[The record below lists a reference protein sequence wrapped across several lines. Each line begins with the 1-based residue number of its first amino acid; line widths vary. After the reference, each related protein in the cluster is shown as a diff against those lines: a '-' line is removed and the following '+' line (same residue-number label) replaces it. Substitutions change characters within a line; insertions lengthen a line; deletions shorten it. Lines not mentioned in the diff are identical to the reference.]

1 MSARP
6 RYGRVSPQK
15 KRMDFFQAQ
24 DQARRNSRMLV
35 LWFALAVLGII
46 SAVYLLAAVTL
57 HAGVSPD
64 ERDSIAWWQPEL
76 FALVALGVGS
86 VILLGSLY
94 KTITLAIGG
103 GAAVATDLGG
113 RLVPRDTSDPL
124 ERRLINVVEEM
135 AIAAGMAVPP
145 VYVLDEENA
154 INAFAA
160 GSNPSSSVV
169 AVTRGTLEQL
179 SREELQGVIAHEFSH
194 ILNGDMRLNMRILG
208 VLHGILLLTIAGR
221 IMLRSSSGNSKNAMP
236 VVLLGVGLLVLGYI
250 GVLFGELI
258 KAAVSRE
265 REFLADASAVQFTRN
280 PGGIANALR
289 RIAGIGST
297 INNPRAET
305 ASHMFFGSSAKFAKL
320 LSTHPPV
327 LERIKR
333 LQPGFDPDNAAPL
346 PPAQTLDAAPVAPLA
361 SGFTAQTTTTTLEQV
376 GQLDAA
382 HIGHAQALMAEL
394 PTNLLTQ
401 LHTRQHAPAVLFALL
416 LAPTEQTQVREAQH
430 GILTVNHG
438 PECTQQAQTH
448 AAWLASLPRD
458 EQARLRLP
466 IIDLV
471 LPTLQELPASSR
483 DAVVNT
489 VDALIHADGR
499 TSMSEFLLR
508 RLVRGH
514 LLHDPARHSSS
525 VNPAELKAD
534 LQLIM
539 GWLVRTANHD
549 ERARQQA
556 FAAAT
561 AQAPMDGP
569 WHIPADTN
577 LRDIHAVD
585 RALAHLAACKPA
597 FRKAVLRACI
607 AAVEADGVITPREYE
622 LLRTV
627 AQALDC
633 PLPLPGPGTT
643 QAASGNA

>member
-6 RYGRVSPQK
+6 HYGRVSPPK

-320 LSTHPPV
+320 LFTHPPV

-401 LHTRQHAPAVLFALL
+401 LHTRERTGGAV
-416 LAPTEQTQVREAQH
+416 R
-430 GILTVNHG
+430 
-438 PECTQQAQTH
+438 
-448 AAWLASLPRD
+448 
-458 EQARLRLP
+458 
-466 IIDLV
+466 
-471 LPTLQELPASSR
+471 
-483 DAVVNT
+483 
-489 VDALIHADGR
+489 
-499 TSMSEFLLR
+499 
-508 RLVRGH
+508 
-514 LLHDPARHSSS
+514 
-525 VNPAELKAD
+525 
-534 LQLIM
+534 
-539 GWLVRTANHD
+539 
-549 ERARQQA
+549 
-556 FAAAT
+556 AT
-561 AQAPMDGP
+561 A
-569 WHIPADTN
+569 
-577 LRDIHAVD
+577 
-585 RALAHLAACKPA
+585 
-597 FRKAVLRACI
+597 
-607 AAVEADGVITPREYE
+607 
-622 LLRTV
+622 RTH
-627 AQALDC
+627 
-633 PLPLPGPGTT
+633 
-643 QAASGNA
+643 